1 MHIFWSV
8 LTGIGFVFVLC
19 VAGVARV
26 LLSAPKPA
34 QGGFVGW
41 DPSGIYSS
49 PRFWVFLLASFV
61 TGFLWKYIFSIG

>member
-19 VAGVARV
+19 VAGVVRV
-26 LLSAPKPA
+26 VSVPKPVE
-34 QGGFVGW
+34 GGFVGW

-49 PRFWVFLLASFV
+49 PRFWVFIFAAFV
-61 TGFLWKYIFSIG
+61 TGYLWKYIFSIG